1 MEKLP
6 WDYLANQTFVQF
18 PLLVLYKCRL
28 FTLFHFPDFEKS
40 PFRSRLSKSIIAQ
53 EIRIFEQSLVS
64 DWSLSDCTE
73 TTSFPRLLL
82 LVPTLGRVE
91 GPWEQSWNWV
101 DFVPKWLI
109 WSRHRLLGRLLQSC
123 AGTWLQIR
131 PLTTVPWGNSAQ
143 QGPSPLRNLE
153 VLTYWPKLTDEMAGH
168 KINFC
173 CFVLFCSSHS
183 LPFV

>member
-40 PFRSRLSKSIIAQ
+40 PFRSRLSKSRIAQ

-73 TTSFPRLLL
+73 ATSFPRLS
-82 LVPTLGRVE
+82 VTRSYTGTSRRTLGTIV
-91 GPWEQSWNWV
+91 
-101 DFVPKWLI
+101 K
-109 WSRHRLLGRLLQSC
+109 LGRFCTQMAYLVAPSL
-123 AGTWLQIR
+123 IR
-131 PLTTVPWGNSAQ
+131 SVTTKLRRNLVAN
-143 QGPSPLRNLE
+143 PSPNNSPMGKFGTTRTQSLAQPRSFDILAE
-153 VLTYWPKLTDEMAGH
+153 
-168 KINFC
+168 INRWDGW
-173 CFVLFCSSHS
+173 S
-183 LPFV
+183 